1 MPSNTQRVLLVEDDM
16 LFARALMRM
25 MHTLRLEVT
34 HVSTVND
41 ALNALAQDWHAVIM
55 DVRLPDGSGLRV
67 ADVAV
72 QKRPVPLLIAI
83 SGQANRKDTFELGR
97 LGVSRFLEKPVAL
110 RDLAEALRPD
120 PDQPARALGLHAAQT
135 VGHAK
140 VHEVTAHVRQVM
152 FEQALAM
159 TKGNPKAA
167 GELLGVSRQAVSKA
181 RSEGLPDGEDE

>member
-1 MPSNTQRVLLVEDDM
+1 MVVRAQRVLLVEDDP

-25 MHTLRLEVT
+25 MHSMRLDVNHVT
-34 HVSTVND
+34 TVND
-41 ALNALAQDWHAVIM
+41 ALDALAENWDAVIL

-67 ADVAV
+67 VDVAV

-97 LGVSRFLEKPVAL
+97 LGVSRFLEKPVSL
-110 RDLAEALRPD
+110 QDLSEALLPD
-120 PDQPARALGLHAAQT
+120 PDQPARALELHAAQT

-140 VHEVTAHVRQVM
+140 VHEVTSHVRQVM

-159 TKGNPKAA
+159 SKGNVKAA

-181 RSEGLPDGEDE
+181 RPPGTPPGEDD